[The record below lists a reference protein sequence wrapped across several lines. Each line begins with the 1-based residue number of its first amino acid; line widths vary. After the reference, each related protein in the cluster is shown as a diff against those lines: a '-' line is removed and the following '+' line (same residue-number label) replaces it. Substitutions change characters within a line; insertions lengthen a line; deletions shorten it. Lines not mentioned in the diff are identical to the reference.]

1 MASDAAL
8 FLQALLV
15 GLAIAAP
22 VGPIAVLA
30 IQRTL
35 HQGLAIGLAT
45 GLGAAVADGLYGA
58 VGAYG
63 AQALVHAL
71 QALQRPLALASAAL
85 LGALAWRIW
94 HQPAA
99 DPVADPAADP
109 AASADA
115 ASPRALRWSTAFAS
129 SLVLTLANPATVV
142 SFVAVFAL
150 LAAASAVPASPALM
164 LAGVFA
170 GSALWWGL
178 LAGVVARLRRH
189 LDTRWRRRVNRGA
202 ALLLAGFALA
212 ALAAVLLAPGRAAG
226 TG

>member
-71 QALQRPLALASAAL
+71 QALQRPLALASAAVL
-85 LGALAWRIW
+85 AALAWRIW
-94 HQPAA
+94 RQPAA
-99 DPVADPAADP
+99 DPAVAAGAA
-109 AASADA
+109 A
-115 ASPRALRWSTAFAS
+115 PRALRWSAAFAS

-150 LAAASAVPASPALM
+150 LAAASAVPASPAVM

-189 LDTRWRRRVNRGA
+189 LDARWRRRINRGS

-212 ALAAVLLAPGRAAG
+212 ALAAVLLAPGRPAG
-226 TG
+226 VG

>member
-1 MASDAAL
+1 MASDATL

-94 HQPAA
+94 HQ
-99 DPVADPAADP
+99 PAADP

-189 LDTRWRRRVNRGA
+189 LDTRWRRRVNRGS

>member
-71 QALQRPLALASAAL
+71 QALQRPLALASAAV
-85 LGALAWRIW
+85 LGAPAWRIW

-99 DPVADPAADP
+99 DPAADP
-109 AASADA
+109 ATTADA

-189 LDTRWRRRVNRGA
+189 LDTRWRRRINRGS

-226 TG
+226 AG

>member
-35 HQGLAIGLAT
+35 NQGLAIGLAT

-71 QALQRPLALASAAL
+71 QALQRPLALASAAV

-94 HQPAA
+94 RQPA
-99 DPVADPAADP
+99 ADPAADP
-109 AASADA
+109 ATTADA
-115 ASPRALRWSTAFAS
+115 ASPRALRWSAAFAS
-129 SLVLTLANPATVV
+129 SVALTLANPATVV

-164 LAGVFA
+164 LAGVFV

-189 LDTRWRRRVNRGA
+189 LDTRWRRRINRGS

-226 TG
+226 AG